1 MTNEEKN
8 SSPSKGVNAIIDIIA
23 IFLFAIGVFIVF
35 PTLTKSNINVRD
47 LAIGVELQLIALGII
62 ILNKR

>member
-1 MTNEEKN
+1 MTNEKN
-8 SSPSKGVNAIIDIIA
+8 NSPNKGLKVIIDIIA
-23 IFLFAIGVFIVF
+23 FFLFAIGVFIVF

-47 LAIGVELQLIALGII
+47 LAIGVELQLIALGIL